1 MVLSVYQVNN
11 VLRVYKDQL
20 RHGRPMNRSVDSQK
34 PTPDKISISTEA
46 KRKILVDKIASDI
59 AGRITRNG
67 PQDNIEKEV
76 FKKLEN
82 EYGTQLD
89 IDEEESND
97 LIFKSI
103 DESGETIKSLSIEDS
118 QFLAHKLHD
127 IARDTVENI
136 KDDRLENI

>member
-20 RHGRPMNRSVDSQK
+20 RHGKTLNRSVDNKK
-34 PTPDKISISTEA
+34 PLPDKISISTEA

-59 AGRITRNG
+59 AGRITSNG